1 MPNDTLNPCYAQFN
15 IAMDNLV
22 SITTCITRPKVCM
35 AATRCLDATPDTSW
49 MGKRAA
55 VEEEKMNQAVQ

>member
-1 MPNDTLNPCYAQFN
+1 
-15 IAMDNLV
+15 
-22 SITTCITRPKVCM
+22 M